1 MQRFAPV
8 VLPSL
13 GVSISQ
19 SGRYV
24 ELLVADCGLEVAFDG
39 VHRVAVRVP
48 KETHS
53 GENTVENP
61 SPSAMLPR
69 ELRKVQMLEWP
80 VGDPM

>member
-53 GENTVENP
+53 GKNTVQWP
-61 SPSAMLPR
+61 SVMFFFQAINKLKTCDKG
-69 ELRKVQMLEWP
+69 E
-80 VGDPM
+80 